1 MQQCYLLPLVTLAG
15 LVRDALMYVN
25 QSKNDCLR
33 KLVAIMV
40 IEGVGYSRM
49 MDEKRGGEAQA
60 GWRAAHCPI
69 CHTLAFVYGVAL
81 SWRWAVMRLV
91 SLGPRFAAEV
101 RGVDLIDVATDD
113 AAYCAVREAFEEHS
127 VILFR
132 NQETCRSLFRAPLAH
147 SSAPRSAPEVPARFM
162 SIAPMSRRTPR

>member
-1 MQQCYLLPLVTLAG
+1 
-15 LVRDALMYVN
+15 
-25 QSKNDCLR
+25 
-33 KLVAIMV
+33 
-40 IEGVGYSRM
+40 
-49 MDEKRGGEAQA
+49 
-60 GWRAAHCPI
+60 
-69 CHTLAFVYGVAL
+69 
-81 SWRWAVMRLV
+81 MRLV

-132 NQETCRSLFRAPLAH
+132 NQETSDDVQVAFSRAFGPL
-147 SSAPRSAPEVPARFM
+147 SAPRSAPEAPARFM

>member
-1 MQQCYLLPLVTLAG
+1 
-15 LVRDALMYVN
+15 
-25 QSKNDCLR
+25 
-33 KLVAIMV
+33 
-40 IEGVGYSRM
+40 
-49 MDEKRGGEAQA
+49 
-60 GWRAAHCPI
+60 
-69 CHTLAFVYGVAL
+69 
-81 SWRWAVMRLV
+81 MRLV

-132 NQETCRSLFRAPLAH
+132 NQETSDDVQVAFRAPLAH
-147 SSAPRSAPEVPARFM
+147 SSAPRSAPEAPARFM